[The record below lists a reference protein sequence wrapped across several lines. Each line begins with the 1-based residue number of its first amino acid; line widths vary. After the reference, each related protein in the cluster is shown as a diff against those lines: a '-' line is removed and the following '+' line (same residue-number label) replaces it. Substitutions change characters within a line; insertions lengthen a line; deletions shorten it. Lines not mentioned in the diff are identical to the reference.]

1 MRHAN
6 PVFIAATTLAFA
18 LCALLSSAGEPDE
31 KRPPIALK
39 VGEEVAVDLKGVRDA
54 VSILEPSE
62 RPECLRDVL
71 LTSAFASFPSS
82 PEHRHDFLAVYG
94 ALRRPHLDP
103 LAPGEV
109 GRGRYA
115 ALSKDAGL
123 LLVPFDETG
132 KSFDPT
138 ATYRLLDKQMCLE
151 GQLPPDLHVVAYRL
165 DSAKADL
172 PKASLT
178 RLDTIQS
185 KLFYTNGKHGYV
197 KAEIGEAPD
206 LGKLLEKVDDLLAVR
221 VKGKSLVVAGR
232 KYPDATYKA
241 KVRDRITLDDLKVL
255 WAAFHDT
262 KAAEAKLAAKIKMID
277 KKALKE
283 ELKKALKE
291 KLKGKELEK
300 AVEDLESLFKE
311 ENSKEYEAFV
321 QQLLKKEFG
330 VGDKGSELG
339 FSLDP
344 WIDLK
349 KLQQLMTEVLRDKE
363 LRGEIPGIHLKSLE
377 ECKAR
382 LDAILKDHS
391 EQPDADKKSPVME
404 VPSSKADDRTGL
416 FLLKEEVS
424 RQLAK
429 SPNDTKLKVV
439 AELLEAIT
447 HEAQFIRAR
456 YEGVLPGTPV
466 AMTMYYC
473 DLIAKAYAFGQIDEE
488 PIRNLPRVEGF
499 ESWPQIRLGGQY
511 WDEVRKAKSLR
522 LWWSADTNGF
532 RWDKKGDETQIV
544 FGPQAVRISFRN
556 KVGEIAQEE
565 EPDPLRALFRDRWN
579 HHYLDIADH
588 DCVFHHFNQVY
599 KWAILVKLLKELEQ
613 SEALELV
620 AGKPDRTD
628 LRFDKW
634 YPDAVRQKKVSFQV
648 KFDFS
653 KRFKGVPE
661 ETMGFVHSGEYTEA
675 GRVAGWTGGG
685 DLGPTKG
692 DVESAK
698 RVLVP
703 GRVPGAEVLL
713 PSGRKIVVPGEG
725 RERVV
730 VVPANPAKLESPS
743 VRLLLPRARLESELV
758 VRPED
763 ATLRNWV
770 NDGTNAIDASRL
782 ITKMVEG
789 RVVVEW
795 TSGTYDR
802 AFSITRAVSAGRDL
816 DSRQVA
822 EVRYSETG
830 DRMLLRL
837 AGEKDA
843 KPIWL
848 EVLPGGFGGGKKPPS
863 GAVAVGSPG
872 EPGWHYTIV
881 RPEVTDDELA
891 RYRPSNGKGFIRL
904 ELTGRAFS
912 PYRLGA
918 DWFPSPPG
926 LLKPVSLFGKGV
938 TGEEVKTALL
948 NASAEE
954 NRCASLLF
962 GAIADPASSKRLAD
976 VARMSL
982 QKDAQDEAFD
992 HFARMIGRGA
1002 TPVEIRVGSGK
1013 ERLTVSRLGDIYVV
1027 SRTAAADSLLTGDS
1041 PFRYVV
1047 TEAETS
1053 SIRGVRVL
1061 DRTLILPENAT
1072 DAHRKTA
1079 GEVVDFLSKNPDLIA
1094 VASNVGDLNTEVLT
1108 KLKTS
1113 YEALG
1118 KSAVLAW
1125 DGGEKTFTVKGTEIK
1140 FTDNQLRA
1148 WSNSGK
1154 ALPEGVLEGLK
1165 RQTLILEGLAV
1176 DDFHSVTSQI
1186 GRALRKLQAEGVQ
1199 IAFKLSDT
1207 PADAMPP
1214 RLKGLMAWNQIDFE
1228 AESVALDKVTN
1239 EQVKRFAIGYLR
1251 SKSLPPLLAREGEGG
1266 QVVRVIVDHADGKL
1280 TVQELIDRA
1289 KRGDYRGRHVI
1300 LGVCNDSPADIVAFC
1315 KAAYANGCRRVVIPS
1330 NQVSIPI
1337 ALLTAESLNTNPLFR
1352 SGNTPQ
1358 AAWKKAEADVLEKL
1372 NALLTGSKGNDGE
1385 AIRLI
1390 DEAFPV
1396 QPRAKKMSEMFLGE
1410 RGATKGAIDRIKEF
1424 IKGAERNSWNQ
1435 TTSRPLSPSE
1445 ATRVAA

>member
-1 MRHAN
+1 MQYAKS
-6 PVFIAATTLAFA
+6 VSIAVIAWAFA
-18 LCALLSSAGEPDE
+18 LCALLSSAGEPED
-31 KRPPIALK
+31 KRPPITLK
-39 VGEEVAVDLKGVRDA
+39 VGEEVSVDLKGVRDA
-54 VSILEPSE
+54 ISTLEISE
-62 RPECLRDVL
+62 RPEFLRDVL

-94 ALRRPHLDP
+94 SLRRPHLEP
-103 LAPGEV
+103 LSPGEV

-115 ALSKDAGL
+115 TLSKEAGL

-138 ATYRLLDKQMCLE
+138 TAYRVLDKQFCLE
-151 GQLPPDLHVVAYRL
+151 GKLPQDIHVVAYRL
-165 DSAKADL
+165 DSLRADP

-178 RLDTIQS
+178 RIDTTPS
-185 KLFYTNGKHGYV
+185 KLFYTDGKHGYV
-197 KAEIGEAPD
+197 EAEIGEAAD
-206 LGKLLEKVDDLLAVR
+206 LGKFLAKVDDLLTVR
-221 VKGKSLVVAGR
+221 VNGKKLMVAGR
-232 KYPDATYKA
+232 KYPDETYKA
-241 KVRDRITLDDLKVL
+241 KVRDRITLDDLKVI

-262 KAAEAKLAAKIKMID
+262 KAAEAKMAAKIKERFKD
-277 KKALKE
+277 KKLSD
-283 ELKKALKE
+283 ELLA
-291 KLKGKELEK
+291 
-300 AVEDLESLFKE
+300 
-311 ENSKEYEAFV
+311 
-321 QQLLKKEFG
+321 QLVKRQLG
-330 VGDKGSELG
+330 VVGDKGSELG

-349 KLQQLMTEVLRDKE
+349 KLQQLMAEVLSNKE
-363 LRGEIPGIHLKSLE
+363 LREAILAPHLKSLE
-377 ECKAR
+377 ECKGR

-404 VPSSKADDRTGL
+404 VPSAKADDRTGL
-416 FLLKEEVS
+416 FVFKDEVS
-424 RQLAK
+424 RELAK
-429 SPNDTKLKVV
+429 SPNDKNLKLVT
-439 AELLEAIT
+439 ELLEAIT
-447 HEAQFIRAR
+447 HESQFIRAR

-466 AMTMYYC
+466 AMSMYYC

-488 PIRNLPRVEGF
+488 PIRNIPRVDGF

-532 RWDKKGDETQIV
+532 RWDKKGDETKIV

-579 HHYLDIADH
+579 QHYLDIADQ
-588 DCVFHHFNQVY
+588 DSVFHHFNQIY

-613 SEALELV
+613 SDALELI
-620 AGKPDRTD
+620 AGKPERAD

-634 YPDAVRQKKVSFQV
+634 YQDAVRQKKVGFQV

-653 KRFKGVPE
+653 KRFKGVAE

-675 GRVAGWTGGG
+675 GRVKGWTGGG

-698 RVLVP
+698 RAIVP

-713 PSGRKIVVPGEG
+713 PSGRKIIVPREG
-725 RERVV
+725 LERVA

-770 NDGTNAIDASRL
+770 NDGTTAIDASRL
-782 ITKMVEG
+782 TTKMVEG

-802 AFSITRAVSAGRDL
+802 AFSITRAISVGRDL
-816 DSRQVA
+816 DARQVS
-822 EVRYSETG
+822 EIRYSETG

-863 GAVAVGSPG
+863 SAVAVGSPG
-872 EPGWHYTIV
+872 EPGWYYTIV

-891 RYRPSNGKGFIRL
+891 RYRPANGKGFIRV

-918 DWFPSPPG
+918 DWFPKPPG
-926 LLKPVSLFGKGV
+926 LLNPVSLFGKGI
-938 TGEEVKTALL
+938 TGEEVKTTLL

-962 GAIADPASSKRLAD
+962 GAIADPANSKRLAD

-982 QKDAQDEAFD
+982 QKDVQDEAFD
-992 HFARMIGRGA
+992 LFARMIGRGA
-1002 TPVEIRVGSGK
+1002 TPLEIRVGSGK
-1013 ERLTVSRLGDIYVV
+1013 ERLTVSRQGDIYVV
-1027 SRTAAADSLLTGDS
+1027 GRAAGSDSLLPGET

-1047 TEAETS
+1047 TEAETTAF
-1053 SIRGVRVL
+1053 RGVRVL
-1061 DRTLILPENAT
+1061 ERTLILPENAT

-1079 GEVVDFLSKNPDLIA
+1079 GEVVDYLSKNPDLIT
-1094 VASNVGDLNTEVLT
+1094 VATNVSDLNTEVLT

-1113 YEALG
+1113 HDALG
-1118 KSAVLAW
+1118 KSAVLEW
-1125 DGGEKTFTVKGTEIK
+1125 DGGAKTYTIKGSEVK
-1140 FTDNQLRA
+1140 FTRGQLIG
-1148 WSNSGK
+1148 WSDTGK
-1154 ALPEGVLEGLK
+1154 GLPEGVLEALK
-1165 RQTLILEGLAV
+1165 RQPLVIEELPAE
-1176 DDFHSVTSQI
+1176 DFHSDNSEF
-1186 GRALRKLQAEGVQ
+1186 GKALRKLQAEGVQ
-1199 IAFKLSDT
+1199 VAFKLSDT
-1207 PADAMPP
+1207 RAEDLPA
-1214 RLKGLMAWNQIDFE
+1214 RLKGLMTWSQLDFE
-1228 AESVALDKVTN
+1228 AESVALDQVTN
-1239 EQVKRFAIGYLR
+1239 EQVKKFAISYLR
-1251 SKSLPPLLAREGEGG
+1251 SKSLPALLGREGDGG
-1266 QVVRVIVDHADGKL
+1266 RLIRVIVDHAEGKL
-1280 TVQELIDRA
+1280 TIQELIDRA
-1289 KRGDYRGRHVI
+1289 KRGDYRGRHVV
-1300 LGVCNDSPADIVAFC
+1300 LAVCNDSPVDIVAFC
-1315 KAAYANGCRRVVIPS
+1315 KAAYANGCRGVVIPS
-1330 NQVSIPI
+1330 DKVSIPVV
-1337 ALLTAESLNTNPLFR
+1337 LLTAESLNGNPLFR
-1352 SGNTPQ
+1352 SGNIPQ

-1372 NALLTGSKGNDGE
+1372 KAVLTESKGNDVE

-1390 DEAFPV
+1390 DKSFPV
-1396 QPRAKKMSEMFLGE
+1396 EFRPGVRKMSEMFLGE
-1410 RGATKGAIDRIKEF
+1410 RGATKGTTDRIKQF
-1424 IKGAERNSWNQ
+1424 IEDAERNTWNQ

-1445 ATRVAA
+1445 RTKVAA